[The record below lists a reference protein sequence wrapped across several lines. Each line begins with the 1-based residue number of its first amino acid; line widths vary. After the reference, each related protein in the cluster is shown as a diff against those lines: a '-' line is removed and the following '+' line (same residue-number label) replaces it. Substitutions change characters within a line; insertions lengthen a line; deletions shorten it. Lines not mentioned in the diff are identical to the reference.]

1 MNEILTLYRGLPRE
15 INGRRKKQFFNKIGV
30 EFSCLLIWKWELQ
43 LRFEPVDLFHTDKKK
58 KIVHMMIV
66 S

>member
-58 KIVHMMIV
+58 
-66 S
+66 